1 VCWVATITGLLACKC
16 CARCRKTDEEKSEWS
31 NIRQNAGV
39 QRECLRRVVQL
50 MENLDW
56 PTARDELTAAV
67 DYLAQN
73 GKKVSQP
80 LQCIFATPNSLF
92 LAQHGKKV
100 GEVAW
105 EDPARQ

>member
-1 VCWVATITGLLACKC
+1 M
-16 CARCRKTDEEKSEWS
+16 CRE
-31 NIRQNAGV
+31 NV
-39 QRECLRRVVQL
+39 HRVVQL
-50 MENLDW
+50 MDNLDW

-73 GKKVSQP
+73 GKKVGQT
-80 LQCIFATPNSLF
+80 LQCIFATTNSLL